1 MTAWCHLPTIFN
13 RRYALRY
20 AGLIALCAAF
30 ITTLLFVT
38 VSHALPSTT
47 KTVNFQGRLLTSTG
61 GVVPDGTYNLQFKLY
76 QGGAGTAAGNPGGTL
91 KWTESY
97 ITDGGTGGVEV
108 KNGFFSVSLGSLN
121 PFGSSVDW
129 DQDTLWLS
137 MNVAG
142 SSASCTTFGSAPCAD
157 DGEMLP
163 MRRITAT
170 PYSINSG
177 QLGGKTA
184 GDFTQLGQ
192 GVQNDASNNSSI
204 FINKTGTGNL
214 VQLQAGG
221 NDAFTVNNAGSIT
234 MGSAS
239 DQSISVAQST
249 SGAGKDLTVTSGAA
263 ASGSN
268 LGGGDLILQGGAG
281 DGTGT
286 SGDVVVKANGSD
298 TTGTLQVQNTAGET
312 VLNVDTKNTSVS
324 VGSLDLT
331 SSTISQATPTVN
343 LWDATP
349 ADGSDYNDLV
359 PVNLG
364 TTFKSDDSGYVT
376 GVKFY
381 APANANPSGTNVG
394 KLWACNNASCS
405 LASGGTQLAS
415 VTFPAD
421 STAGWKTANFS
432 TPVYISADTYYIISY
447 LSQTGIYHASSHY
460 FDNAYDNAPLHAPG
474 QSVTSNGSFIV
485 NSGAFPS
492 NSNGSNTNYW
502 VDPIFRPDTKTDGIS
517 TENGLDIT
525 SGGPMRIGPTEQA
538 LSLQGSKIDITA
550 AKGGDV
556 TIQGGNATVSNGNGG
571 SVVLSGGDG
580 KGTGARGL
588 VVMTTPTFS
597 TTENDANCYTG
608 GATVAA
614 NCTVAQSSVDNS
626 SAVMVGFSATDKAA
640 TLPDPTITTAGR
652 IIYVMASGSSQD
664 FTLRANVGGGAA
676 QNLPMKK
683 NATATMIWNGSDWTL
698 AGGSSANTL
707 QNAYDNTPQSAAGNE
722 IVVNGTTGGLTVH
735 DSTTSPVNG
744 SVLEVKNSTD
754 TSLFSVNNKVTSGSE
769 LTTDGIVHDGS
780 GFSTNWPAV
789 GGATVSRSTSDG
801 QENSDS
807 AQVIAGTSAGNG
819 ISNKLASAPAVN
831 SHFRASVYAKLVSGD
846 AFTDFKVRYS
856 PDGGTTFVDCTNYNT
871 RTVTTTGWTQI
882 TCDITTGATTVTN
895 PYVYLVQPT
904 AASSARTFLIDT
916 LSFTLASNA
925 TPNVKVGS
933 GAGSSTPT
941 LFTLDKAASAPTAA
955 DNDALLG
962 SMYYDTT
969 LGKVQC
975 YESEGWG
982 ACGAAPDTFVTISPE
997 YTNAVMNGTDIGTIT
1012 SDLCSDTLNIN
1023 DGSASQPT
1031 ICGTNETYNFYKW
1044 TSNETTDQT
1053 RSIFVTY
1060 QLPANFKNFIAGS
1073 TSLMGRTDSA
1083 NSDVSYQIYRDDGSG
1098 LSSCGTVSVSSGAQ
1112 SSWQKATAVGG
1123 ADPSTCGFTAGDSI
1137 LFRIN
1142 LTAKDD
1148 ANAYVS
1154 NLGFTFSNN

>member
-20 AGLIALCAAF
+20 AGLLALCAAF
-30 ITTLLFVT
+30 ITTLLFVN
-38 VSHALPSTT
+38 VSHAVNGTT
-47 KTVNFQGRLLTSTG
+47 KTVNFQGRLLSSTG
-61 GVVPDGTYNLQFKLY
+61 AVVPDGHYNMQFKLY
-76 QGGAGTAAGNPGGTL
+76 QDGTGTTAGNTDGTL
-91 KWTESY
+91 KWSESY
-97 ITDGGTGGVEV
+97 VNNGGTSGVDV

-121 PFGSSVDW
+121 SFGTSVDW

-142 SSASCTTFGSAPCAD
+142 ASSSCTSFGTAPCSA

-177 QLGGKTA
+177 QLNGKTSN
-184 GDFTQLGQ
+184 DFTQLGQ
-192 GVQNDASNNSSI
+192 GTQTDASNNSSI
-204 FINKTGTGNL
+204 AINKTGTGNL

-221 NDAFTVNNAGSIT
+221 NDAFTVNNAGSVT
-234 MGSAS
+234 LGSAS
-239 DQSISVAQST
+239 DQSITVAQST
-249 SGAGKDLTVTSGAA
+249 SGAGKELAVSSGAA

-268 LGGGDLILQGGAG
+268 LGGGDLTLQGGAG
-281 DGTGT
+281 DGSGT
-286 SGDVVVKANGSD
+286 SGNVIVKANGSD
-298 TTGTLQVQNTAGET
+298 TSGTLQVQNTAGET
-312 VLNVDTKNTSVS
+312 VLNVDTQNTSVS
-324 VGSLDLT
+324 VGSLDLS
-331 SSTISQATPTVN
+331 SSTVSQATPTVN

-364 TTFKSDDSGYVT
+364 TTFKSDDGGYVT

-381 APANANPSGTNVG
+381 APANANPSGTNIG
-394 KLWACNNASCS
+394 KLWSCNNASCS

-432 TPVYISADTYYIISY
+432 TPVYISPDTYYIVTY
-447 LSQTGIYHASSHY
+447 LTQTGIYHASAHY
-460 FDNAYDNAPLHAPG
+460 FDNGYDNAPLHAPD
-474 QSVTSNGSFIV
+474 QSVTTNGSFIV
-485 NSGAFPS
+485 NSGAFPTGT
-492 NSNGSNTNYW
+492 NNEANYW
-502 VDPIFRPDTKTDGIS
+502 VDPIFRPNTKTDTIN

-538 LSLQGSKIDITA
+538 LSLQGSSIDITA
-550 AKGGDV
+550 TKGGDV
-556 TIQGGNATVSNGNGG
+556 TIQGGNATVNNSNGG
-571 SVVLSGGDG
+571 SVVLSGGAG
-580 KGTGARGL
+580 KGTGATGL
-588 VVMTTPTFS
+588 VVMKTPTFS
-597 TTENDANCYTG
+597 TTQNDTNCYAS
-608 GATVAA
+608 GAAVAT
-614 NCTVAQSSVDNS
+614 NCTFAQSTVDNS
-626 SAVMVGFSATDKAA
+626 SAAIAGFSTTSKTA

-664 FTLRANVGGGAA
+664 FTLKANVGGAA
-676 QNLPMKK
+676 EQTIPMRK
-683 NATATMIWNGSDWTL
+683 NTTTTMLWNGTDWTS
-698 AGGSSANTL
+698 ASGSSTTTL
-707 QNAYDNTPQSAAGNE
+707 QNAYDNTSQSAGGND
-722 IVVNGTTGGLTVH
+722 IVLNNTTGSLTIS
-735 DSTTSPVNG
+735 DNPTSPVND
-744 SVLEVKNSTD
+744 SLLNVKSSAGTD
-754 TSLFSVNNKVTSGSE
+754 IFSVNGKVTSGSE
-769 LTTDGIVHDGS
+769 LATDGIVHDGS
-780 GFSTNWPAV
+780 GFSTNWPTV
-789 GGATVSRSTSDG
+789 GGATVSRNTSDG
-801 QENSDS
+801 QENGDS
-807 AQVIAGTSAGNG
+807 AQVIAGTGTGNG

-831 SHFRASVYAKLVSGD
+831 SHYRASVYAKLVSGD

-856 PDGGTTFVDCTNYNT
+856 PDGGTSFVDCANYST
-871 RTVTTTGWTQI
+871 RTITTTGWTQI
-882 TCDITTGATTVTN
+882 TCDITTSATTATN

-904 AASSARTFLIDT
+904 AASSARTFLVDT

-933 GAGSSTPT
+933 GTGSTPT
-941 LFTLDKAASAPTAA
+941 LFTLDKSAAAPTAA

-969 LGKVQC
+969 IGKVQC
-975 YESEGWG
+975 YEAEGWG
-982 ACGAAPDTFVTISPE
+982 TCGAAPDTFVTISPE
-997 YTNAVMNGTDIGTIT
+997 YTNAVMNGTDVGTIT

-1023 DGSASQPT
+1023 DGSSSQPT
-1031 ICGTNETYNFYKW
+1031 ICGTHETYNFYKW
-1044 TSNETTDQT
+1044 TTNETTDQT

-1060 QLPANFKNFIAGS
+1060 QLPSTFKSFVAGS

-1083 NSDVSYQIYRDDGSG
+1083 NSDVSYQIYRDNGSG
-1098 LSSCGTVSVSSGAQ
+1098 LTSCGTVSVSSGSQ
-1112 SSWQKATAVGG
+1112 SSWQQGAAVGS

-1142 LTAKDD
+1142 LTAKSD

-1154 NLGFTFSNN
+1154 NLGFTFNNN